1 MRPWVKTGSKARAR
15 LEGQAQGRLRLG
27 QEKLQSALKDI
38 AEYAKSKP
46 SMALGAAL
54 GTGLLIG
61 QASGRSKR
69 TIFYIKH
76 VKPSEVR

>member
-1 MRPWVKTGSKARAR
+1 M
-15 LEGQAQGRLRLG
+15 
-27 QEKLQSALKDI
+27 KDI
-38 AEYAKSKP
+38 SEYAKSKP